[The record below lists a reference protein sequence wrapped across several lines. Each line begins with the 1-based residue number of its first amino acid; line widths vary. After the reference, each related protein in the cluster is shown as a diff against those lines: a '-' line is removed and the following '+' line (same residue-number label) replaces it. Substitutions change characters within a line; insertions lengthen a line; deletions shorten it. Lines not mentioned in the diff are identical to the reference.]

1 MFVSRLKKVIG
12 GDSLSLNEAYE
23 SACLLLHGEVP
34 TAQAAAFLAV
44 LRARKETGTELS
56 GFVQA
61 LYQEA
66 VMVDTGLEVLD
77 TCGTGG
83 DGMGTFNISTAASLV
98 VAACGIPVAKH
109 GNRAVTGKVGSADVL
124 EAMGVNIQLSPDE
137 SRHMLDEVGI
147 TFLFAPNYHPI
158 LKQVGGLRR
167 EMGVMSIFNFLGPLL
182 NPFKPSFQVM
192 GIADPALLE
201 SVAQTSISTGR
212 ERVLVVHADNGMDEI
227 SPVGPT
233 RIHDAN
239 TKEISEYSFDPSSV
253 GISPFPLDLIN
264 GGDADTNAAIIK
276 NVLSGRRGPHRDAVV
291 LNTAAA
297 LLAGGKAH
305 DFNTGMLLAGEAID
319 TGRALK
325 KLHQMIDFSRDGV
338 KVC

>member
-1 MFVSRLKKVIG
+1 MFVSILTKVIG
-12 GDSLSLNEAYE
+12 GGSLTLNEAYE

-34 TAQAAAFLAV
+34 TAQAAAFLGI
-44 LRARKETGTELS
+44 LRSRKETGTELS

-61 LYQEA
+61 IYQKA
-66 VMVDTGLEVLD
+66 VIVDTGLEVLD

-98 VAACGIPVAKH
+98 VAACGVPVAKH

-137 SRHMLDEVGI
+137 SRRMLDKIGI

-158 LKQVGGLRR
+158 LKQMGGLRR
-167 EMGVMSIFNFLGPLL
+167 EMGVMTIFNFLGPLL

-201 SVAQTSISTGR
+201 SVAQTSISSGR

-227 SPVGPT
+227 SPVGLT
-233 RIHDAN
+233 RIYDADAKGTN
-239 TKEISEYSFDPSSV
+239 DYSFDPSSV

-264 GGDADTNAAIIK
+264 GGDADTNAGIIK

-297 LLAGGKAH
+297 LLASGKAH
-305 DFNTGMLLAGEAID
+305 DFNAGMFIAGEAID
-319 TGRALK
+319 SGRALK
-325 KLHQMIDFSRDGV
+325 KLHHMIDFSRDGV

>member
-1 MFVSRLKKVIG
+1 MFVSLLKKVIG
-12 GDSLSLNEAYE
+12 GDSLTLNEAYE

-44 LRARKETGTELS
+44 LRSRKETNTELS

-61 LYQEA
+61 LYQKA
-66 VMVDTGLEVLD
+66 VTVDTGLQVLD

-98 VAACGIPVAKH
+98 AAACGIPVAKH

-137 SRHMLDEVGI
+137 SRHMLDKVGI

-158 LKQVGGLRR
+158 LKQVGGLRL
-167 EMGVMSIFNFLGPLL
+167 EMGVMTIFNFLGPLL

-192 GIADPALLE
+192 GIADPDLLE
-201 SVAQTSISTGR
+201 SVAQTSIITGR
-212 ERVLVVHADNGMDEI
+212 ERVLIVHADNGMDEI

-233 RIHDAN
+233 RIHDASSAGTN
-239 TKEISEYSFDPSSV
+239 AYSFDPSSV
-253 GISPFPLDLIN
+253 GITPFPLELIN
-264 GGDADTNAAIIK
+264 GGDAETNAAIIK
-276 NVLSGRRGPHRDAVV
+276 NVLCGRPGPHRDAVV
-291 LNTAAA
+291 LNAAAA
-297 LLAGGKAH
+297 LLASGKAH
-305 DFNTGMLLAGEAID
+305 DFNSGVLQAGEAID
-319 TGRALK
+319 SGRALK
-325 KLHQMIDFSRDGV
+325 KLQHMIDFSRDGM
-338 KVC
+338 KAC